1 MASAGAYQNAESIK
15 CVTVTGP
22 YRIDQNHTVQ
32 PLQGLIEMDPEQP
45 IPTSV
50 SVDLPVSQAPMM
62 QFPEPPEVLQN
73 DPTEDIAQQSQQ
85 KLFVFMF
92 QILCI
97 I

>member
-1 MASAGAYQNAESIK
+1 
-15 CVTVTGP
+15 
-22 YRIDQNHTVQ
+22 
-32 PLQGLIEMDPEQP
+32 MDPEQP

-62 QFPEPPEVLQN
+62 QFPKPPEVLQN
-73 DPTEDIAQQSQQ
+73 DPTEDIAQQ